1 MLYLNTNHIHSYPT
15 VMWECPKHFCPDFCP
30 NSPAVLIKSWIWWKR
45 ESERETDGDRILES
59 LLVPTDPP
67 VFLIITLFSPP
78 ESAEPLCSLFIGGN
92 QQAGRQSSTHALLF
106 IMWSQDDGV
115 PGGGGGLM
123 RKTVNFTSSA
133 SYIK

>member
-1 MLYLNTNHIHSYPT
+1 MLYLNTNHIHSYPA

-30 NSPAVLIKSWIWWKR
+30 NAPAVLIKSSIWWKR

-78 ESAEPLCSLFIGGN
+78 ESAEPLCSLFIGRN

-106 IMWSQDDGV
+106 IMWSQDDGE

-133 SYIK
+133 NYIK